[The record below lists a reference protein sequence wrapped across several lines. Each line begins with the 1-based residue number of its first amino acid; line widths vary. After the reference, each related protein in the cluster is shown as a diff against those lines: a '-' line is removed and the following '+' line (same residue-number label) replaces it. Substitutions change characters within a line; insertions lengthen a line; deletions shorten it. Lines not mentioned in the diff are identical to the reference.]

1 MTDAVA
7 TSRAPAVPLILH
19 DPFMSVWS
27 HDDVA
32 TEAWP
37 RHWTGKH
44 QEICGLA
51 RIDGKLYRFLGR
63 PRLDAEVPAMQQVER
78 RITPLRTAYRLAA
91 DGVELSLSFTSPLL
105 PDDLELIG
113 RPVSYVDIAVNSTD
127 GLAHQVEAYLDYSAN
142 WAVGDAETEIA
153 WGRHHAGAVE
163 ALFLGAA
170 SQQPLR
176 RSGDEVQIEW
186 GYLFV
191 SGEPGT
197 PHTASFGEG
206 LTLRRQFGAD
216 GALAQRDDARETRP
230 LRMPASSNGKVL
242 ALSHAFGSV
251 TAEAS
256 FRTLVAYD
264 QVWAATYFDRRLRPY
279 WSRKGAS
286 AIGLIETAW
295 RERPEIM
302 RRVLAFDSQVVGDM
316 LAAGGEVYA
325 RLGSLAYRQCL
336 AAHLL
341 VEDFDGTLLHFSKEN
356 SSNGS
361 MATVDVTYPAAPF
374 FLHFNPALL
383 RAQLWPV
390 LDYARSGRW
399 PFRYAPH
406 DVGRY
411 PWANGQN
418 YGGGDRT
425 ERDQMPVEECGN
437 MLILVAALARRT
449 RDKDLGETFYDVLKI
464 WADYLVEHGLDPANQ
479 LCTDDFAGHMPHNAN
494 LAIKATI
501 GLGAF
506 SQIARMLGRA
516 VDAERYDGVA
526 RDWASRWPEMARDTS
541 AYRLAFDQPGTWSQK
556 YNLIWDRVLG
566 LNLFSPTIAE
576 TEMALY
582 RTRLNRYGLP
592 LDSRAAYTKLDWL
605 VWSACLTGRREDFDA
620 LLAPVASWL
629 DDAPDRVPLSDWYET
644 DSGEQ
649 PYNHGFFARSV
660 VGGIFFKL
668 YIDHSLPGSTG
679 GALR

>member
-1 MTDAVA
+1 MTDRIA
-7 TSRAPAVPLILH
+7 TARAPAIPLILH
-19 DPFMSVWS
+19 DPFMNVWS
-27 HDDVA
+27 HDDLA
-32 TEAWP
+32 TGPWP
-37 RHWTGKH
+37 KHWTGKN

-51 RIDGKLYRFLGR
+51 RIDGRLYRFLGR
-63 PRLDAEVPAMQQVER
+63 QIRLDEQVPPMQQLER
-78 RITPLRTAYRLAA
+78 RLTPLTTSYRFAA
-91 DGVELSLSFTSPLL
+91 DGVELQLSFTSPML

-113 RPVSYVDIAVNSTD
+113 RPVSYVDVC
-127 GLAHQVEAYLDYSAN
+127 VEAADGRAHEVEVYLDYGAS

-153 WGRHHAGAVE
+153 WGRHRAGAVE

-170 SQQPLR
+170 QQQPLR
-176 RSGDEVQIEW
+176 RSGDEVQVEW

-191 SGEPGT
+191 SADPDA
-197 PHTASFGEG
+197 PHTGSFGDA
-206 LTLRRQFGAD
+206 LTLRQQFARTGELT
-216 GALAQRDDARETRP
+216 GRDDARDGRP
-230 LRMPASSNGKVL
+230 ARMPANSGDKVL
-242 ALSHAFGSV
+242 ALSHAFGTIGSK
-251 TAEAS
+251 AGWH
-256 FRTLVAYD
+256 TLVAYD
-264 QVWAATYFDRRLRPY
+264 QVWAATYFDRRLRPF
-279 WSRKGAS
+279 WGRKGEA

-295 RERPEIM
+295 AERSPIM
-302 RRVLAFDSQVVGDM
+302 QRVEAFDRTLVDDLV
-316 LAAGGEVYA
+316 AAGGDVYA
-325 RLGSLAYRQCL
+325 RLGTLAYRQCL

-390 LDYARSGRW
+390 LDYAASGRW

-437 MLILVAALARRT
+437 MLILVDALARRT
-449 RDKDLGETFYDVLKI
+449 GETDLGERFYDVLKS

-494 LAIKATI
+494 LAIKAII

-506 SQIARMLGRA
+506 GQLAGMLGRA
-516 VDAERYDGVA
+516 ADAAHYGA
-526 RDWASRWPEMARDTS
+526 IAADWSGRWPHMARDAV
-541 AYRLAFDQPGTWSQK
+541 AYRLAFDQPGSWSQK
-556 YNLIWDRVLG
+556 YNLIWDRVLD
-566 LNLFSPTIAE
+566 LNLFSPEIADE
-576 TEMALY
+576 EMALY
-582 RTRLNRYGLP
+582 RTRANRYGLP

-605 VWSACLTGRREDFDA
+605 VWSACLTGRQEDFDA
-620 LLAPVASWL
+620 LLAPVATWL
-629 DDAPDRVPLSDWYET
+629 DDAPERVPLSDWYET
-644 DSGEQ
+644 DTGRQ
-649 PYNHGFFARSV
+649 PHNHGFFARSV
-660 VGGIFFKL
+660 VGGVFFKL
-668 YIDHSLPGSTG
+668 LIDHTEP
-679 GALR
+679 RR